1 MKGRPLFL
9 LISDNT
15 DNFIVAFAFWQM
27 FNFLC
32 GRANSKN
39 GGCLTGDR
47 FRDNLQPTHPNSSP
61 YFVKRTCHN
70 PKYVIYYQQKSQR

>member
-39 GGCLTGDR
+39 GGCLTVDR
-47 FRDNLQPTHPNSSP
+47 FRDNLQPPPPILPH
-61 YFVKRTCHN
+61 
-70 PKYVIYYQQKSQR
+70 ILQKEHAIIQNM